1 LIIIDY
7 YIPLS
12 VLKLNYDMIVQRL
25 KRDISTDMELAEKYY
40 SILSA
45 INNLHLTERE
55 IQLIAFTAIKG
66 NITFA
71 NVREE
76 FCKTYKSTS
85 PTINN
90 IVSKLKKIGVFV
102 KENGKVKVNPIISI
116 DFKKDITLDIRLVH
130 EEANINVGEG
140 MDNQENGNQPSD
152 IRENN

>member
-1 LIIIDY
+1 
-7 YIPLS
+7 
-12 VLKLNYDMIVQRL
+12 MIVQKL
-25 KRDISTDMELAEKYY
+25 KRDVSTDMELAEKYY

-90 IVSKLKKIGVFV
+90 IVSKLKRFGIFI

-116 DFKKDITLDIRLVH
+116 DFKKDLTLDIKLVH
-130 EEANINVGEG
+130 EEATINVSEG
-140 MDNQENGNQPSD
+140 VDHQEDGN
-152 IRENN
+152 

>member
-1 LIIIDY
+1 
-7 YIPLS
+7 
-12 VLKLNYDMIVQRL
+12 MIVQKL
-25 KRDISTDMELAEKYY
+25 KRDVSTDMELAEKYY

-66 NITFA
+66 NITYA

-90 IVSKLKKIGVFV
+90 IVSKLKKIGVFI

-116 DFKKDITLDIRLVH
+116 DFKKDLTLDIKLIH

-140 MDNQENGNQPSD
+140 VDHQEDGN
-152 IRENN
+152 